1 MGVFGMSDEE
11 KKIIHDK
18 HKEAIKSHNAVK
30 DELKKGVQVPNKKDN
45 PSKWRDFFILRSSN
59 RLSTTYQVGFHQ
71 RL

>member
-18 HKEAIKSHNAVK
+18 HKDAIKSHNAVK

-45 PSKWRDFFILRSSN
+45 PSK
-59 RLSTTYQVGFHQ
+59 
-71 RL
+71 